1 MKYHPDK
8 NPGDEASAEKFK
20 NLSTA
25 YAVLSD
31 PNKRRWCEWAEDA
44 LIEPFLIWLEIMLL
58 GSMTYTAR
66 MGAYLM

>member
-31 PNKRRWCEWAEDA
+31 PNKRRYRDS
-44 LIEPFLIWLEIMLL
+44 FLKILQL
-58 GSMTYTAR
+58 Y
-66 MGAYLM
+66 